1 MIVDTRGLG
10 KDELF
15 PVDEWEKS
23 KKKTIGMPELIQKD
37 IQDLIEH
44 IEFRHLEYN
53 MHFNQDDLEQYHKA
67 VRINHWLK
75 NGELNESISNNQ

>member
-10 KDELF
+10 KDEIF

-44 IEFRHLEYN
+44 H
-53 MHFNQDDLEQYHKA
+53 DKA
-67 VRINHWLK
+67 CRTK
-75 NGELNESISNNQ
+75 TT